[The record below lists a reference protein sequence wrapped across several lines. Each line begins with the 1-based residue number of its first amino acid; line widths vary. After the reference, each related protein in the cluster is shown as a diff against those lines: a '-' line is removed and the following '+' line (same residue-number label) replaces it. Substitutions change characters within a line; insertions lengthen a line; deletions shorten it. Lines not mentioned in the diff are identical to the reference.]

1 MRRSEKAGYPF
12 FIQASRNQRS
22 DGQLIYAWYKSF
34 LSCDHRNFSLMPTS
48 LVVNLTTALYCD
60 WLSCMVRTKE
70 ETKCSV
76 NKIMLSV
83 VIINSS
89 VLSKLQIL
97 NGFYF
102 NRRSELQK
110 KARKGGS
117 KTQLSEKNHH

>member
-1 MRRSEKAGYPF
+1 MNQIILETSKAWSISPNDP
-12 FIQASRNQRS
+12 ASQRII
-22 DGQLIYAWYKSF
+22 L
-34 LSCDHRNFSLMPTS
+34 
-48 LVVNLTTALYCD
+48 
-60 WLSCMVRTKE
+60 
-70 ETKCSV
+70 
-76 NKIMLSV
+76 KIVLSV